1 MNALFAMIFLKV
13 WKQNTMDECR
23 NLFLP
28 RSLGQILTF
37 ASVNAYA
44 LSSHNVISLPYSFMG
59 QTFYSIVRVTLQNIR
74 IPLLFIHYVIF
85 VYHRYFF
92 FRLSKTQRFL
102 YLPAFHFC

>member
-44 LSSHNVISLPYSFMG
+44 FSSHNVISLPYSFMG

-74 IPLLFIHYVIF
+74 IPLLLKGKKVNPGKMLCVRRCRHAANLDSFIF
-85 VYHRYFF
+85 
-92 FRLSKTQRFL
+92 
-102 YLPAFHFC
+102 